1 MEQQARVNHVIISPT
16 DPQCLMSISDK
27 KVWQWDING
36 HQISPPYGGSC
47 VTFSSNGTQ
56 FISCQRGAVIVQN
69 SDSQTVVAEFHIT
82 ASYINYCSFSPN
94 GGLIA
99 VVVDRT
105 VNVWDITSSDPCI
118 IKTFVGHTE
127 TIGSLTFSSPSSLIS
142 SSFDKSIKFWQIDTS
157 LTDPAMTDPQ
167 SISLASASIRS
178 ITLQTKDGIAI
189 SCDRNGV
196 VRTWDILTGLCNVS
210 FQTQARGYDHGDVQL
225 IDSRL
230 IFAWQ
235 VDEVH
240 IQEVEKG
247 ELIKIDRKSVV

>member
-47 VTFSSNGTQ
+47 VAFSSNGTQ

-142 SSFDKSIKFWQIDTS
+142 SSFDKSIKFWQIGTS
-157 LTDPAMTDPQ
+157 LTDPAMTDP
-167 SISLASASIRS
+167 
-178 ITLQTKDGIAI
+178 
-189 SCDRNGV
+189 
-196 VRTWDILTGLCNVS
+196 
-210 FQTQARGYDHGDVQL
+210 
-225 IDSRL
+225 
-230 IFAWQ
+230 
-235 VDEVH
+235 VH
-240 IQEVEKG
+240 IPGFSLNQVNHSTNKRWHCY
-247 ELIKIDRKSVV
+247 LM